1 MDFDQVKM
9 YVEELEDIKKNIEK
23 EVDKY
28 FSKYGYSREQGDVM
42 LLPGSILVV
51 APYLEGLHGI
61 HENRFSQD
69 IMFIPNPRKLRKKIH
84 PQSAA
89 SDWSVFCY
97 EWTGRNAAVAAGR
110 EEDENG

>member
-28 FSKYGYSREQGDVM
+28 FSKHGYSREQGDVM
-42 LLPGSILVV
+42 LLPRSVLDVV
-51 APYLEGLHGI
+51 PYLKGLHSI
-61 HENRFSQD
+61 HENRYSQD
-69 IMFIPNPRKLRKKIH
+69 IIFIPNPQKLRKEIH

-89 SDWSVFCY
+89 SDWGVFCY
-97 EWTGRNAAVAAGR
+97 EWQGMNAAVAER
-110 EEDENG
+110 RYENE